1 MLPIFA
7 FGTRTVVSP
16 DPPQAAMRS
25 PFAFRYV
32 SRVPSGDH
40 AIPCGASAV
49 NPGSLK
55 IAEMVS
61 GFVCACIAAGPKAAT
76 TDETRMQRLAKRIYE
91 RQVTEADSGRRGLFS
106 HGAENVE
113 SVYRSAC
120 GIRRGETME

>member
-7 FGTRTVVSP
+7 FGTRAVVWP

-32 SRVPSGDH
+32 TRVPSGDH

-49 NPGSLK
+49 KPGSLK

-61 GFVCACIAAGPKAAT
+61 GFVCACKVTGPKTVTA
-76 TDETRMQRLAKRIYE
+76 DEIRMQRLEKRTYE
-91 RQVTEADSGRRGLFS
+91 RQVTEANSGR
-106 HGAENVE
+106 
-113 SVYRSAC
+113 
-120 GIRRGETME
+120 